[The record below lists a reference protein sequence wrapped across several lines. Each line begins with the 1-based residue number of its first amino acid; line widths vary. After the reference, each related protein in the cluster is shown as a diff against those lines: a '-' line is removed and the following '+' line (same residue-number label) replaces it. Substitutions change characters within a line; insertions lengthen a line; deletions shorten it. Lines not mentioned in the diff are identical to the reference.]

1 MKKLAEELKGKYSEK
16 EIVELVKV
24 VGVDREVSEFI
35 VSCIE
40 AIGVIDIEFYNNINE
55 RFIDF
60 IQQES
65 MTIEQISIFSRD
77 VWNVLKHDNINLEF
91 NNEIINKK
99 IKV

>member
-1 MKKLAEELKGKYSEK
+1 MFV
-16 EIVELVKV
+16 VEV
-24 VGVDREVSEFI
+24 VGVDRKVSEFI
-35 VSCIE
+35 VNCIE

-55 RFIDF
+55 RFIGF

-91 NNEIINKK
+91 NNGIVNKK
-99 IKV
+99 IKGRW

>member
-1 MKKLAEELKGKYSEK
+1 VF
-16 EIVELVKV
+16 IVKV
-24 VGVDREVSEFI
+24 IGVDDKISDFI

-40 AIGVIDIEFYNNINE
+40 AIGIMDVEFYDNINE

-65 MTIEQISIFSRD
+65 MTIEEVSIFSKD

-91 NNEIINKK
+91 NNGIEVNKK
-99 IKV
+99 IKE

>member
-1 MKKLAEELKGKYSEK
+1 M
-16 EIVELVKV
+16 KV

-35 VSCIE
+35 VNCME

-77 VWNVLKHDNINLEF
+77 VWNVLKNDNINLEL
-91 NNEIINKK
+91 NNGIEINKK
-99 IKV
+99 IKGRC

>member
-1 MKKLAEELKGKYSEK
+1 M
-16 EIVELVKV
+16 KV
-24 VGVDREVSEFI
+24 VGVDEKVSDFI

-40 AIGVIDIEFYNNINE
+40 TIRIMDIEFYENTNE

-91 NNEIINKK
+91 NNGEEINKK
-99 IKV
+99 IKGRWWA

>member
-1 MKKLAEELKGKYSEK
+1 M
-16 EIVELVKV
+16 KV

-35 VSCIE
+35 VNCIE
-40 AIGVIDIEFYNNINE
+40 AIGVNDIEFYNNINE

-77 VWNVLKHDNINLEF
+77 VWNVLKHDSINLEL
-91 NNEIINKK
+91 NNGMDVIKK
-99 IKV
+99 IKGRWWV

>member
-1 MKKLAEELKGKYSEK
+1 MKVA
-16 EIVELVKV
+16 
-24 VGVDREVSEFI
+24 GVDDKVSGFI

-40 AIGVIDIEFYNNINE
+40 DMGIIDIKFSNDINE
-55 RFIDF
+55 RFIGF

-91 NNEIINKK
+91 NNGIEVNKK
-99 IKV
+99 IKGRW